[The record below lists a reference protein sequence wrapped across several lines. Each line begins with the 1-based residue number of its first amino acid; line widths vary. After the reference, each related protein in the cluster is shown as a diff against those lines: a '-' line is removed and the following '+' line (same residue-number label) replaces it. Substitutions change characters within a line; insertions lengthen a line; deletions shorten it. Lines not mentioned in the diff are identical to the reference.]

1 MDRRLAKFEG
11 EVKGENAD
19 QEDSYLSDLDS
30 LAHRTRA
37 KIQVGACP
45 APGEGLRPVRHDKLA
60 LRCAVEPFVLIGRQC

>member
-1 MDRRLAKFEG
+1 MRLAKFEG

-37 KIQVGACP
+37 KIQVGSCP
-45 APGEGLRPVRHDKLA
+45 LLLR
-60 LRCAVEPFVLIGRQC
+60 I

>member
-19 QEDSYLSDLDS
+19 QEDSYLSDLEA

-37 KIQVGACP
+37 KIQVGSCP
-45 APGEGLRPVRHDKLA
+45 FHLKIWD
-60 LRCAVEPFVLIGRQC
+60 QCRMTSLL